1 MQNCNLARSLQFL
14 RLDTHLT
21 SVKCDC
27 NGFAVVI
34 VIAVPAGGAGG
45 AIAPPSFEDLGKIK
59 IFRAMRRKYLGKT
72 IVFRAAI

>member
-27 NGFAVVI
+27 NGFAVV
-34 VIAVPAGGAGG
+34 AVVK
-45 AIAPPSFEDLGKIK
+45 LIK
-59 IFRAMRRKYLGKT
+59 NWT
-72 IVFRAAI
+72 